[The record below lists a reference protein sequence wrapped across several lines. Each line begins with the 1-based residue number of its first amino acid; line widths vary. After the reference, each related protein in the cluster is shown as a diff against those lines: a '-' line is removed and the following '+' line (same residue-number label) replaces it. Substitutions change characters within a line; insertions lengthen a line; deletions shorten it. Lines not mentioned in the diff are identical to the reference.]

1 MFTMAHRSLPASPM
15 SYLQHLHTL
24 TRYKAWADRLFFQ
37 SLAAL
42 PEAVLKEHQPIV
54 FGSMLRTLNH
64 VYCMDQVWKAH
75 LEGVPHSFKTRNP
88 EDCPAFEALRAAQ
101 EHIDDWYVQYAQSLD
116 EASLSE
122 TVRFTFIGGGEGA
135 MSRGD
140 ILMHVVNHT
149 TYHRGH
155 VATMMYNISAY
166 PPTTDLPVFLR
177 EASGE

>member
-1 MFTMAHRSLPASPM
+1 MFTMAYRSLPATPM
-15 SYLQHLHTL
+15 SYVQHLHTL

-88 EDCPAFEALRAAQ
+88 VDCPAFEMLRTAQ
-101 EHIDDWYVQYAQSLD
+101 EDIDDWYVQYMQSLD
-116 EASLSE
+116 ETSLNE
-122 TVRFTFIGGGEGA
+122 TVHFTFIGGGEGA
-135 MSRGD
+135 MSRAD

-177 EASGE
+177 EAGG